1 MFTVFNSVFSK
12 VNKNLSTS
20 NNSVDLFNQRF
31 FSDLRLALDE
41 YNRRREQGFECSLI
55 NVLTDDIVKHYTTD

>member
-20 NNSVDLFNQRF
+20 NSSVDLFNQRF

-41 YNRRREQGFECSLI
+41 YNRRREQGFECCLMNI
-55 NVLTDDIVKHYTTD
+55 LTDDIVKHYTTD

>member
-55 NVLTDDIVKHYTTD
+55 NVLTDYIVKHYTTD